1 MLESMRKKKSK
12 TNNNNNKTDSRFPGG
27 LMVSIQ
33 SLVRELRL
41 HKPHSIA
48 KKKKK
53 KA

>member
-1 MLESMRKKKSK
+1 MREKKKSK
-12 TNNNNNKTDSRFPGG
+12 TNNNNKTDSRFPGR
-27 LMVSIQ
+27 LMVSVQ

>member
-1 MLESMRKKKSK
+1 MREKKSK
-12 TNNNNNKTDSRFPGG
+12 TNNNKTDCRFPGC
-27 LMVSIQ
+27 LMVRVQ

-41 HKPHSIA
+41 HKPQSLA